1 VRAANGP
8 EPSWEVYSR
17 LTDIYVARNDYAKAQ
32 ALMERA
38 VVRFENSPVLLPKRI
53 EVLRGAGRQ
62 AEADGLVPQCR
73 KYDIDELTD
82 ACKKAAGRG

>member
-1 VRAANGP
+1 M
-8 EPSWEVYSR
+8 
-17 LTDIYVARNDYAKAQ
+17 DQ
-32 ALMERA
+32 A

-53 EVLRGAGRQ
+53 EILRGAGRQ
-62 AEADGLVPQCR
+62 GEAEALVPQCR